1 MSKKAKKKGA
11 KRHLRS
17 VTKTKTKPK
26 PKAKRAAKAPASTV
40 LRDRSVAL
48 MKFGRQTFS
57 KYSAGFS
64 SEQMTAQPAGHV
76 NHLLWTFG
84 HLAATAGWALS
95 VITGEKGAVPEAYDK
110 LFGMGSVPVA
120 DAGAYPSFDEVKGY
134 FDSSFDKLV
143 GAVSKMTDAQL
154 SEAVDTGGFA
164 SDKADLAAK
173 IGWHE
178 GWHVG
183 QVVALRRALGI
194 ASPNA

>member
-40 LRDRSVAL
+40 VRDRAVAL

-64 SEQMTAQPAGHV
+64 QEQMTAQPAGHV
-76 NHLLWTFG
+76 NHLLWTIG

-95 VITGEKGAVPEAYDK
+95 VISGEKGAVPEAYEK
-110 LFGMGSVPVA
+110 MFGMGSVPVG
-120 DAGAYPSFDEVKGY
+120 DAGAYPSVDEVKGY
-134 FDSSFDKLV
+134 FDSSFDRLV
-143 GAVSKMTDAQL
+143 SAVSKMTDAQL
-154 SEAVDTGGFA
+154 SEAVEAGGFA

-173 IGWHE
+173 ISWHE

>member
-17 VTKTKTKPK
+17 VTKTKTKTK
-26 PKAKRAAKAPASTV
+26 PKAKRATKAAASTV
-40 LRDRSVAL
+40 ARDRAL
-48 MKFGRQTFS
+48 ALVKFGRQTFS
-57 KYSAGFS
+57 KYSSGFS
-64 SEQMTAQPAGHV
+64 PEQLTAQPAGHV
-76 NHLLWTFG
+76 NHLLWTYG

-120 DAGAYPSFDEVKGY
+120 DAGAYPSFAEVKGY
-134 FDSSFDKLV
+134 FDSSYDKV
-143 GAVSKMTDAQL
+143 VAAVSKMTDAQL

-164 SDKADLAAK
+164 SDKADLVAK
-173 IGWHE
+173 LGWHE